1 MGTKIEWVKTAVQ
14 LCMASFETENEKRR
28 QFIELESQYYAYSP
42 QIQREIM
49 VLMKEGFE
57 INDLIYVFSVLIRY
71 TEGKEFRRNL
81 MDCLIMSDFDCDTRA
96 MLEYQ
101 AMSFVVGEYK
111 RKRIFRR
118 KNIEKFSQKLSEM
131 EYPFLPPQKR
141 NKKRIV
147 IIAGQIVNLR
157 HAPTKMI
164 LNIAYTLQE
173 YLGYEVFF
181 YICPC
186 DCWEVDQAL
195 WYGLLDE
202 ITIDH
207 FRDKM
212 AAIAY
217 QDTVFKGFQIN
228 MGELRWKEYGMMLS
242 FIHAWNPLFVLNC
255 GTINPIVELI
265 GTYTTLVSMRM
276 SVECPISEGEILIRL
291 GKEDDAT
298 EKGYE
303 DMLGKNQVQLF
314 MKEKFPVIDESGV
327 KSFTRQQLNLPDG
340 QFLITIVGNSLQK
353 EITKSFVLEMKR
365 ILETIPNASFVI
377 IGKSDG
383 ITEYFTD
390 GIFKERIFY
399 LGYCDHL
406 VGVYGALDLY
416 LNLDRKGGG
425 FSSAMALIAEI
436 PVVTLPDCDVAYNCG
451 EAFIVRDYDDMF
463 HTVCRYAME
472 PEFYEAKRRC
482 AQAYKEQNTQKKLNC
497 FVTEMLDGIIGI
509 IEQHKEQE

>member
-1 MGTKIEWVKTAVQ
+1 M
-14 LCMASFETENEKRR
+14 
-28 QFIELESQYYAYSP
+28 
-42 QIQREIM
+42 
-49 VLMKEGFE
+49 
-57 INDLIYVFSVLIRY
+57 
-71 TEGKEFRRNL
+71 
-81 MDCLIMSDFDCDTRA
+81 
-96 MLEYQ
+96 
-101 AMSFVVGEYK
+101 
-111 RKRIFRR
+111 
-118 KNIEKFSQKLSEM
+118 
-131 EYPFLPPQKR
+131 
-141 NKKRIV
+141 
-147 IIAGQIVNLR
+147 
-157 HAPTKMI
+157 
-164 LNIAYTLQE
+164 AYTLQE

-217 QDTVFKGFQIN
+217 QDTVIKGFQIN

-298 EKGYE
+298 EQGYE

-314 MKEKFPVIDESGV
+314 MKEKFPVIPETVS
-327 KSFTRQQLNLPDG
+327 KSYTRSELNLPEG
-340 QFLITIVGNSLQK
+340 QFMIAIVGNRLQS
-353 EITKSFVLEMKR
+353 EFNDRFVSEMKR
-365 ILETIPNASFVI
+365 MLDKIPKISFAI
-377 IGKSDG
+377 IGNSEG
-383 ITEYFTD
+383 VEEYFKNEVFN
-390 GIFKERIFY
+390 GRIFY
-399 LGYCDHL
+399 LGYCKEL
-406 VGVYGALDLY
+406 IGVYGVMDLY

-451 EAFIVRDYDDMF
+451 EKFIVRDYEDMF
-463 HTVCRYAME
+463 HTVCCYATE
-472 PEFYEAKRRC
+472 PKFYEAKKKC
-482 AQAYKEQNTQKKLNC
+482 AQAYKEENTQKKLDR
-497 FVTEMLDGIIGI
+497 FITGMLEGIIGI
-509 IEQHKEQE
+509 IEKHKEQE